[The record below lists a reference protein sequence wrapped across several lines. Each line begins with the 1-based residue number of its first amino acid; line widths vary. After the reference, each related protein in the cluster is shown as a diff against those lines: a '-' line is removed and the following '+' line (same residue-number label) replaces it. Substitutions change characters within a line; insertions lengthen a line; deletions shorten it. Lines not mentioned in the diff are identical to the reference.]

1 MSDEQDIQKDRIEKM
16 KGKKL
21 LKKQHKKIP
30 RLEIPQILA
39 SY

>member
-1 MSDEQDIQKDRIEKM
+1 M

-39 SY
+39 SYWGIPDPLKP